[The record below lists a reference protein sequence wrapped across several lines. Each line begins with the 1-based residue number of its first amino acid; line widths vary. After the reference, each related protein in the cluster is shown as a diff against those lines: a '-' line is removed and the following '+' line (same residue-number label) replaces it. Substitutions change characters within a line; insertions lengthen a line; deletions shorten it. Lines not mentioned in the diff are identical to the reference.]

1 MTAIAV
7 IGICGFAAARGWSI
21 VHFSLTTMDIVSSE
35 NREEAVRAWRTVP
48 GVATAAWQAELT
60 GKINPP
66 DLEAAISRREGLSAI
81 LSIKPLSSFDWLWLS
96 KMQLATDQTMD
107 RVLETLALST
117 LTGPNE
123 GKVMAERGIFGLTL
137 WDALPPHL
145 KDRTVSDLAAG
156 TILAV
161 GSISAARSELRA
173 VLSTELETVRNEL
186 RTRLVIEGLSPKDLE
201 QVGF

>member
-1 MTAIAV
+1 MTAITV

-48 GVATAAWQAELT
+48 GVATAAWRAELT

-66 DLEAAISRREGLSAI
+66 DLKAANSRRDGLSAI
-81 LSIKPLSSFDWLWLS
+81 LSIRPLSSLDWLRLS
-96 KMQLATDQTMD
+96 GMQLATDQPIDT
-107 RVLETLALST
+107 VLETLTLSV

-123 GKVMAERGIFGLTL
+123 WNVMAERGIFGLSV
-137 WDALPPHL
+137 WDALSPDL
-145 KDRTVSDLAAG
+145 KDRAVTDLAAG
-156 TILAV
+156 TMA
-161 GSISAARSELRA
+161 SDRTRSELRA

-186 RTRLVIEGLSPKDLE
+186 RKRLVIEGLSPKDLE